1 MKKLFGFLAA
11 SAVTLVS
18 LFLSSSPSVADDA
31 ILEVCSKN
39 LNKKAIDPIVQIVG
53 RLGHLIEIAQGDGK
67 VLYRAY
73 SESRDQMGDG
83 SNKISCS
90 KDVRY
95 YKNLIIIRMGAKNDQ
110 LQIYGINRNSSGKV
124 TSLQQ
129 LIWNP
134 RKSTIRTKVRIKAGV
149 VRIRATNG
157 RKGKL
162 KNTFCWILGESWS
175 YASKAPA
182 KGGFAPCD
190 KSYNDQR
197 NIAVR

>member
-1 MKKLFGFLAA
+1 MRKLFGLLGA
-11 SAVTLVS
+11 SAVTLIS

-31 ILEVCSKN
+31 ILEVCNKK
-39 LNKKAIDPIVQIVG
+39 LNKKAVEPFVHIVG

-73 SESRDQMGDG
+73 GESRDQMGNDA
-83 SNKISCS
+83 NKVSCR

-110 LQIYGINRNSSGKV
+110 VQIYGINRNKSGKA

-134 RKSTIRTKVRIKAGV
+134 RKSTVRTKVRIKAGI

-157 RKGKL
+157 HKGKL
-162 KNTFCWILGESWS
+162 KNTFCWIPGESWS
-175 YASKAPA
+175 YASTAPA

-190 KSYNDQR
+190 KSYNNQQ
-197 NIAVR
+197 NIAVQ